1 MQCSLPHCNLTKL
14 RRGARSAIFNYCTL
28 WFTAIPTVSA
38 DPKLAHPQNLHIVY
52 MTHDPKQ
59 SKNPQRFVWNVFFTN
74 WLVLSAEQ
82 MSKGQPFSLLS
93 YSICAQVRSWLG
105 VEYWPAKVD
114 YQIIY
119 ILHYIGLA
127 WNFAH
132 WVMDGAQLW
141 HLGEKRI
148 PGVFGTQ

>member
-1 MQCSLPHCNLTKL
+1 M
-14 RRGARSAIFNYCTL
+14 
-28 WFTAIPTVSA
+28 
-38 DPKLAHPQNLHIVY
+38 
-52 MTHDPKQ
+52 
-59 SKNPQRFVWNVFFTN
+59 
-74 WLVLSAEQ
+74 LSAEQ
-82 MSKGQPFSLLS
+82 MSKRTAIFPTKLLNNE
-93 YSICAQVRSWLG
+93 QMRSWLG

-141 HLGEKRI
+141 HLGKKGFLGFLE
-148 PGVFGTQ
+148 PS

>member
-1 MQCSLPHCNLTKL
+1 M
-14 RRGARSAIFNYCTL
+14 
-28 WFTAIPTVSA
+28 
-38 DPKLAHPQNLHIVY
+38 
-52 MTHDPKQ
+52 
-59 SKNPQRFVWNVFFTN
+59 
-74 WLVLSAEQ
+74 
-82 MSKGQPFSLLS
+82 
-93 YSICAQVRSWLG
+93 RSWLG

-148 PGVFGTQ
+148 PGVFGTQLMEPGEIIGDWFHSLIQNKQVFMVIVMMN